1 MNKALEISSVF
12 TIKALFIITPQRGTE
27 RMKQLQPVEALHRA
41 GQVRHVV
48 DVAHFAHRVH
58 RQ

>member
-12 TIKALFIITPQRGTE
+12 TIKALFIITHGRVE
-27 RMKQLQPVEALHRA
+27 RMKQLQPIEAFHRA
-41 GQVRHVV
+41 GQVCHIVN
-48 DVAHFAHRVH
+48 VAHFAHRMH